1 MKSNEL
7 SKLAGNGQEI
17 EKRLKET
24 RSQLSREQSKRA
36 TGGAPTKPSTIKN
49 LRRTVAQLLT
59 VQNAKTSGKKGKGK
73 KASAPKTQASV
84 KKK

>member
-1 MKSNEL
+1 MKSNEF
-7 SKLAGNGQEI
+7 SKLAGNTPEI
-17 EKRLKET
+17 DKRLKET

-49 LRRTVAQLLT
+49 LRRTIAQLLT
-59 VQNAKTSGKKGKGK
+59 ALNAKKGKGK